1 MAFFCLS
8 KEVADSLK
16 ARAVAGE
23 INIQE
28 LYDMTSE
35 KRRSFF
41 EKFVDAETAK
51 GINAGFE
58 QAIISEQQ
66 SALQNW
72 AKAVFTGSEKTGRKK
87 DIFDKIESLSDLGAL
102 NPANQDAFLQDLVAM
117 RLGATITAQEA
128 STIADKATKL
138 EELAKDT
145 SKFGTPTIEYFEA
158 RKDMENYLESLN
170 PSSRLKVLTSI
181 IGRASMLA
189 SFKSP
194 LLNIESNTI
203 QAFLTGAERRINSRS
218 FSGSNNSYAGEYIKF
233 VNQVYKK
240 SGYDISRMRTISG
253 EQTVRGE
260 NIVTSEG
267 GGKIRRAGR
276 FYEDVIFKNLMG
288 APDVAFSSVHF
299 ADSANLTSSKL
310 AESMGLKGKAKKDK
324 ALAIFK
330 DATSIDPKT
339 PEGRKVREQAIAD
352 AEYAT
357 YTNKS
362 NLSDL
367 ALGIR
372 GLLNLGTGDIRLG
385 DQLMPFVKTP
395 ANVIQAGLD
404 YSGVT
409 LAPSAV
415 FRGAKTLIAI
425 SKGESV
431 SEAVLQ
437 NFDGYAKQ
445 MVRAGLGTLLA
456 FVLSSLFEPEEFIGE
471 YPVSKSEQELLRL
484 KNATTNSVKIGDKWV
499 SLDYFGALGAPLV
512 AMLYAKKYGTDTTSK
527 MLNYH
532 IGTARQVA
540 KLPGLE
546 IGKDVFEVLNRT
558 KFNGAEEIKGD
569 ITKGA
574 VDYVRSRTIPALVYD
589 IAKMLDPLER
599 RTDPKKPLTSVKN
612 VIPGVRQ
619 SLPVKRTVLG
629 TPVKAESPLSTLLFG
644 SRVKTSQTS
653 PLIDEITR
661 LSETGNLP
669 SITDYAKTSGRMK
682 ELKVQIG
689 DEKFAEAEKYLGE
702 RLNKKMTE
710 EINKGGYK
718 RANDEK
724 KASRLNTVKEKAL
737 EKTLR
742 EFKYKK
748 KLKGSKP

>member
-28 LYDMTSE
+28 LYDMTPAV
-35 KRRSFF
+35 RRSFF
-41 EKFVDAETAK
+41 EKFVDKETAR
-51 GINAGFE
+51 GINAGFDL
-58 QAIISEQQ
+58 AIASSQQ
-66 SALQNW
+66 SALRNW
-72 AKAVFTGSEKTGRKK
+72 AKALLRGSEKTGRKK
-87 DIFDKIESLSDLGAL
+87 DVFDKINSLSELGAL
-102 NPANQDAFLQDLVAM
+102 NPTNQDAFASDLVAIW
-117 RLGATITAQEA
+117 LGATITAQEA

-138 EELAKDT
+138 QELAKDT

-158 RKDMENYLESLN
+158 RKDMENYLESIN

-194 LLNIESNTI
+194 LLNIQSNTI

-260 NIVTSEG
+260 NIITSEG
-267 GGKIRRAGR
+267 SGTIRRAGR
-276 FYEDVIFKNLMG
+276 FYEDVVFKNLMG

-357 YTNKS
+357 YTNESHLS
-362 NLSDL
+362 NI

-372 GLLNLGTGDIRLG
+372 KLLNIATGDVRLG
-385 DQLMPFVKTP
+385 DQMMPFVKTP
-395 ANVIQAGLD
+395 ANVIQAGID
-404 YSGVT
+404 FSGVMLPFNT
-409 LAPSAV
+409 V
-415 FRGAKTLIAI
+415 YRGGKTLNAIA
-425 SKGESV
+425 KGESV
-431 SEAVLQ
+431 SEATLQ
-437 NFDGYAKQ
+437 NFNGYAKQ
-445 MVRAGLGTLLA
+445 LTRAGLGTLLA
-456 FVLSSLFEPEEFIGE
+456 FVVSSLFEPEDFIGE
-471 YPVSKSEQELLRL
+471 YPVSQKERELLELR
-484 KNATTNSVKIGDKWV
+484 NATTNSVRIGNKWV
-499 SLDYFGALGAPLV
+499 SLDYFGAIGTPLV

-527 MLNYH
+527 MYSYYV
-532 IGTARQVA
+532 GAGRQVA
-540 KLPGLE
+540 KVPGLE
-546 IGKDVFEVLNRT
+546 LGKDVFETLSRT
-558 KFNGAEEIKGD
+558 KFEGIDAVTGELKKGV
-569 ITKGA
+569 
-574 VDYVRSRTIPALVYD
+574 VDFVRSRSIPALVYD
-589 IAKMLDPLER
+589 IAKATDQYER
-599 RTDPKKPLTSVKN
+599 QTDPKKPITSIK
-612 VIPGVRQ
+612 G
-619 SLPVKRTVLG
+619 SLPSVREELPAKRTVLG
-629 TPVKAESPLSTLLFG
+629 SPIKTESPLSVLLFG
-644 SRVKTSQTS
+644 SRVKTVKSS
-653 PLIDEITR
+653 PLIDEINR

-682 ELKVQIG
+682 ELKAQIG
-689 DEKFAEAEKYLGE
+689 DEKFAEAEQYLGE

-710 EINKGGYK
+710 EINKSGYQ
-718 RANDEK
+718 RSDDEK
-724 KASRLNTVKEKAL
+724 KASRLNAVKEKAL

-748 KLKGSKP
+748 KIKGSK